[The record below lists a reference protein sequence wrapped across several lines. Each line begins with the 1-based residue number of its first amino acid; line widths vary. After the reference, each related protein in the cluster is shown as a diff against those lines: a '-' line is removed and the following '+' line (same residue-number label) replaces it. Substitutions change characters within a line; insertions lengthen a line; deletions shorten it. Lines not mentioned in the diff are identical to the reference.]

1 MKIKSTILCASL
13 LILGL
18 QSCTK
23 AIVDDVDPG
32 TLPPLTKPIKYNP
45 DIQAIMYNNCVTC
58 HGGVAP
64 SAGLL
69 LNNYNDVKQAAQN
82 GTLISRMNNATAPMP
97 PNGLVSPELR
107 QIIDKWKT
115 DGFLEN

>member
-1 MKIKSTILCASL
+1 MTFKQLIPFLLCFMF
-13 LILGL
+13 IL

-23 AIVDDVDPG
+23 AIIEEVDPG
-32 TLPPLTKPIKYNP
+32 TLPPISKTIKYNP
-45 DIQAIMYNNCVTC
+45 DIQTIMYNNCVTC

-69 LNNYNDVKQAAQN
+69 LNNYTDVKFASEN
-82 GTLISRMNNATAPMP
+82 GTLIPRMNNATVPMP
-97 PNGLVSPELR
+97 PNGLLSPELR
-107 QIIDKWKT
+107 QVMDKWKA

>member
-1 MKIKSTILCASL
+1 MKTISIITIG
-13 LILGL
+13 LITSVGFL
-18 QSCTK
+18 SCTK
-23 AIVDDVDPG
+23 AVIDDIDPD
-32 TLPPLTKPIKYNP
+32 TLPPITKTITYN
-45 DIQAIMYNNCVTC
+45 DDVQTIMYNNCITC

-64 SAGLL
+64 SAGLA
-69 LNNYNDVKQAAQN
+69 LNNYQDVKHAAQN
-82 GTLISRMNNATAPMP
+82 GSLISRMNNSTAPMP

>member
-1 MKIKSTILCASL
+1 MKMKLYIP
-13 LILGL
+13 LGL
-18 QSCTK
+18 LLLLGSQSCTK
-23 AIVDDVDPG
+23 AVIDDVDPG
-32 TLPPLTKPIKYNP
+32 TLPPITKTIKYNP

-69 LNNYNDVKQAAQN
+69 LNNYNDVKASAQN
-82 GTLISRMNNATAPMP
+82 GSLISRMNNTSAPMP
-97 PNGLVSPELR
+97 PNGVLSPELR
-107 QIIDKWKT
+107 QLVDKWKE